1 MKVPPVKYIVKI
13 KDMYLAAF
21 IQYWIE
27 YDKPCKLLWRKPN
40 TNGFTG
46 VIVVIDNDDAVM
58 FLARAKENLSFE
70 IIRKEP

>member
-1 MKVPPVKYIVKI
+1 MKVPPVKYLIKI

-27 YDKPCKLLWRKPN
+27 YDKPCNLLWRKPK
-40 TNGFTG
+40 TEGFTA

>member
-1 MKVPPVKYIVKI
+1 MKVPPVKYLIKI

-40 TNGFTG
+40 TAGFTA